1 MPDTKQD
8 PDELSLYGVDAPTV
22 DEAPVD
28 EAPKKKPIREN
39 RPVPAKPK
47 EEGPEV
53 WFSCRAKE
61 GCSGKQAR
69 LLLRVKKPGGGA
81 LLRYRCLTCKQ
92 IFSLST

>member
-1 MPDTKQD
+1 MSNTKD
-8 PDELSLYGVDAPTV
+8 PEELSLYGV
-22 DEAPVD
+22 EAPPADKV
-28 EAPKKKPIREN
+28 PQKKLIREN

-61 GCSGKQAR
+61 GCPGKQAR
-69 LLLRVKKPGGGA
+69 LLLRVPKPGGGA

-92 IFSLST
+92 TFSIST